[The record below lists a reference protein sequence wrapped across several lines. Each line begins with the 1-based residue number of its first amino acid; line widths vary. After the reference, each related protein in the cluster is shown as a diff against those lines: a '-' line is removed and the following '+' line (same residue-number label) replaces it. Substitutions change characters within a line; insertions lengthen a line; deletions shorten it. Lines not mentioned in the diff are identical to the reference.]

1 MLGTSNV
8 AVAAASPRTDAVS
21 APRTRTGVG
30 LLADAAT
37 TLALLVVAALVR
49 YPYIYVVPRFRD
61 ETFNATVAL
70 QVYRGEPKWTDHEP
84 YISSLFNYIVAAGM
98 FIVGPTIYAARLVVT
113 AIGVLT
119 VGATYFLGR
128 ELGGPLVG
136 IIAASLLLT
145 NGIHIAP
152 MGHVA
157 FSGSITPFFTT
168 VTFWLLHRS
177 RVRRSPWTFVG
188 ACFTLGLS
196 MMTHPT
202 IVAFLPGV
210 AGWYLWRNLGV
221 LRGRWPYLGALAF
234 LIAFSPMIT
243 FNILTGG
250 ESIRYAIYTATE
262 RGDYARGKSTA
273 LSPATYIER
282 EKDYW
287 LMLHGTLGGAVDDRD
302 GPAAYL
308 TDPTLV
314 ATSVLAIVGSV
325 WAARRRGYALF
336 FWLLGS
342 YTLLFPLFD
351 ANHYDVAYDGRY
363 VMPLLPMIYAAIGV
377 LIVDVGAWA
386 RSRLGSPTAMTGVTV
401 GLALLVVALVAAPVL
416 SLSRYYA
423 RGVRAEPTN
432 ASFVRAVDDIK
443 AALRPGDIIILDGN
457 LNDRLVPNASD
468 TDEASSLRVF
478 KYLMEFGQVPYL
490 QVDVDATTLTN
501 LTTER
506 QRSVVIL
513 SSGVD
518 SKDTARLND
527 LIAQYSLQSLDG
539 RPARAPRPAD
549 RYAIFQF
556 DPARVNAAGG
566 RP

>member
-8 AVAAASPRTDAVS
+8 AVAATSSRTDAVS
-21 APRTRTGVG
+21 APRTRMGVG
-30 LLADAAT
+30 RLTDVVT
-37 TLALLVVAALVR
+37 TVVLLVVAAVAR

-70 QVYRGEPKWTDHEP
+70 QVYRGEPTWTDHEP

-98 FIVGPTIYAARLVVT
+98 CLVGPTIYAARIIVT

-119 VGATYFLGR
+119 VGATYLLGR

-136 IIAASLLLT
+136 IVAALFMLV

-168 VTFWLLHRS
+168 VTFWLLYRS
-177 RVRRSPWTFVG
+177 QVRKSPWTFVG
-188 ACFTLGLS
+188 ACFMLGLS

-210 AGWYLWRNLGV
+210 AGWYLWRNLGA
-221 LRGRWPYLGALAF
+221 LRTRWPYLAALAF

-243 FNILTGG
+243 YNVLSGG
-250 ESIRYAIYTATE
+250 ESIKYAIYTATQ

-273 LSPATYIER
+273 LSPESYVER
-282 EKDYW
+282 ENAYW

-302 GPAAYL
+302 GPADYL
-308 TDPTLV
+308 TDPALI
-314 ATSVLAIVGSV
+314 ATSVLAVAGSI
-325 WAARRRGYALF
+325 WAAYRRRYSLL

-363 VMPLLPMIYAAIGV
+363 VMPLLPMLYAAIGT
-377 LIVDVGAWA
+377 LIVDVGSLA
-386 RSRLGSPTAMTGVTV
+386 RGRLNAPAARLGVTAGV
-401 GLALLVVALVAAPVL
+401 GLVVLVLLIAPL
-416 SLSRYYA
+416 TSLTRYYA
-423 RGVRAEPTN
+423 RGIRAEPTN
-432 ASFVRAVDDIK
+432 ASFVRAVDDIQ
-443 AALRPGDIIILDGN
+443 AAMRPGDIVILDGN

-468 TDEASSLRVF
+468 TDEASTLRVF
-478 KYLMEFGQVPYL
+478 KYVMEFGNVPYR
-490 QVDVDATTLTN
+490 QVDIDSTSLAALAG
-501 LTTER
+501 ER
-506 QRSVVIL
+506 QRAVVIL
-513 SSGVD
+513 SAGFD
-518 SKDTARLND
+518 SKDTAKLNE
-527 LIAQYSLQSLDG
+527 LIDEYGLRGLDG
-539 RPARAPRPAD
+539 KPQRAPRPAD
-549 RYAIFQF
+549 RYGMFRF
-556 DPARVNAAGG
+556 DPDTANASSG